1 MLRRI
6 VLSLGLLVSIVVLLP
21 FAIST
26 AHNLRSQVAA
36 RSQRFHHHSRA
47 WWRRHRALMRR
58 RQALL
63 ARRRALAAEARSRVT
78 SPGSKGVA
86 DNHTAIP
93 SLAWPAGLYKD
104 GAFTMPLPNGWSA
117 ESGTKGTTSFRIASS
132 GTPTQATLAV
142 VAAVPANAN
151 QLVGREQ
158 RNNLA
163 GLPFSDLR
171 HTVIDRM
178 ISTGGWGVND
188 RKPEIPRPRVFEGVA
203 QTPPNSAKA

>member
-1 MLRRI
+1 MALPPSKKFFARRWHERGESMWRRI

-26 AHNLRSQVAA
+26 AHNLRSQLAV

-47 WWRRHRALMRR
+47 WWRRHRARLRR

-78 SPGSKGVA
+78 QPAAKGIA
-86 DNHTAIP
+86 DNHAALA
-93 SLAWPAGLYKD
+93 SLALPEGLYKD
-104 GAFTMPLPNGWSA
+104 GAFSMPLPNGWPA
-117 ESGTKGTTSFRIASS
+117 EPATKGTTSLRIAST
-132 GTPTQATLAV
+132 GTATQATLPV
-142 VAAVPANAN
+142 VAATPANAN

-163 GLPFSDLR
+163 GLPFTDLR
-171 HTVIDRM
+171 RAVI
-178 ISTGGWGVND
+178 
-188 RKPEIPRPRVFEGVA
+188 
-203 QTPPNSAKA
+203 